1 MSRILTSC
9 FKSFRASS
17 SFARPG
23 FFKDAGIALLF
34 FETVG
39 LAVLVEADDAIS
51 LGVIDQIA
59 ENGRSGSLFGGLL
72 QFLCQALGKEDVVAE
87 NQADGISADEICT
100 DDEGLGQTIRAG
112 LTFVAEVDAP
122 LRAVFEQIF
131 EGGLVFGGG
140 DYQNVFDSGQHQG
153 RQGVENHR
161 FVVYRHQLFADHFG
175 DRVESGS

>member
-9 FKSFRASS
+9 FKLFRASS

-59 ENGRSGSLFGGLL
+59 ENGRSGGLSGGML
-72 QFLCQALGKEDVVAE
+72 QLLCQALGKEDVVAE
-87 NQADGISADEICT
+87 NQADGLFADEICT
-100 DDEGLGQTIRAG
+100 DDESLGKTIRAG
-112 LTFVAEVDAP
+112 LNFVVEADAP
-122 LRAVFEQIF
+122 LGTVFEQIF

-161 FVVYRHQLFADHFG
+161 FVVYRHELLADYFS
-175 DRVESGS
+175 DRVEPGS